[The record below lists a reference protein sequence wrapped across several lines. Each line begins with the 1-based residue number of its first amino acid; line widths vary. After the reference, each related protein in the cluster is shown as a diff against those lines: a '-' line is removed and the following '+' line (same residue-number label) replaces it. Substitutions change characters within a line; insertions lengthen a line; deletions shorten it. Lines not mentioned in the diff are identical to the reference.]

1 MPPVSEC
8 NPYAPETIER
18 PYPFYAA
25 MHREARI
32 HQVLGMGFFIASR
45 YEGLQFVLTHTELFS
60 SKTVLECGRNR
71 HKKCSTSG
79 LKGGCRSRRY

>member
-45 YEGLQFVLTHTELFS
+45 YED
-60 SKTVLECGRNR
+60 R
-71 HKKCSTSG
+71 
-79 LKGGCRSRRY
+79 

>member
-1 MPPVSEC
+1 MLPVSEC

-25 MHREARI
+25 MHREAPI

-60 SKTVLECGRNR
+60 SKTGWGYEKNR
-71 HKKCSTSG
+71 PTPEIP
-79 LKGGCRSRRY
+79 